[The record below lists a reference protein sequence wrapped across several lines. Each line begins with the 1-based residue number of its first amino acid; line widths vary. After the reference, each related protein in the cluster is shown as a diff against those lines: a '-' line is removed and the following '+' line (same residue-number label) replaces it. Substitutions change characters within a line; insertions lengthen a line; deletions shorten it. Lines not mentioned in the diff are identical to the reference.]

1 MIRDDFKN
9 VKQVTSKESR
19 KKRTMGERNFY
30 ASSMSKLRD
39 MNKALGFSVKFTIIL
54 MSIAYAL
61 ILTMFI
67 MSQFYPDVKKYSLTS
82 FIVWSCIY
90 GALLIFT
97 ILWYTVIKP
106 NNLKKIERYKHELEA
121 LSAKDLGKI
130 SAAYSIYGEKYKQ
143 AVVDKHKAD
152 SEKARAAAKEA
163 SEAKAAETA
172 GIAAEAEE
180 NGRETN
186 ENDKNIDEAE

>member
-67 MSQFYPDVKKYSLTS
+67 MWQIYPDVKYSLTS

>member
-67 MSQFYPDVKKYSLTS
+67 MSQFYPDVKYSLTS

-180 NGRETN
+180 NGRKTN

>member
-67 MSQFYPDVKKYSLTS
+67 ASQFYADGKYPLTS

-97 ILWYTVIKP
+97 ILWYAVIKP

-121 LSAKDLGKI
+121 LSARDLGKI

>member
-19 KKRTMGERNFY
+19 KKRTMGERDFY

-67 MSQFYPDVKKYSLTS
+67 MWQFYPDVKYSLTS

>member
-1 MIRDDFKN
+1 MIRDDFKD

-67 MSQFYPDVKKYSLTS
+67 MSQFYPDVKYSLTS

-121 LSAKDLGKI
+121 LSARDLGKI

>member
-67 MSQFYPDVKKYSLTS
+67 MSQFYPDVKYSLTS

-180 NGRETN
+180 NGR
-186 ENDKNIDEAE
+186 

>member
-67 MSQFYPDVKKYSLTS
+67 MSQFYPDVKYSLTS

-90 GALLIFT
+90 GALLTFT

>member
-180 NGRETN
+180 NGLETN

>member
-39 MNKALGFSVKFTIIL
+39 MNKVLGFSVKFTIIL

-61 ILTMFI
+61 ILAMFI
-67 MSQFYPDVKKYSLTS
+67 MSQFYPDEKYSLTS

-180 NGRETN
+180 NGRETS

>member
-39 MNKALGFSVKFTIIL
+39 MNKVLGFSVKFTIIL

-67 MSQFYPDVKKYSLTS
+67 MSQFYPDEKYSLTS

-106 NNLKKIERYKHELEA
+106 NNLKKIEKYKRELEA

-163 SEAKAAETA
+163 AEAQTA
-172 GIAAEAEE
+172 GTAANTAEAEE
-180 NGRETN
+180 TAQETS

>member
-67 MSQFYPDVKKYSLTS
+67 MSQFYPDVKYSLTS

-163 SEAKAAETA
+163 SEVKAAETA

>member
-67 MSQFYPDVKKYSLTS
+67 MSQFYPDVKYSLTS

-163 SEAKAAETA
+163 SEAKAAETV

>member
-67 MSQFYPDVKKYSLTS
+67 MSQFYPDVKYSLTS

-121 LSAKDLGKI
+121 LSARDLGKI
-130 SAAYSIYGEKYKQ
+130 SASYSIYGEKYKQ

-163 SEAKAAETA
+163 SEAKETA
-172 GIAAEAEE
+172 GISAEVEE
-180 NGRETN
+180 NGQETN

>member
-1 MIRDDFKN
+1 MIRDDFKD

-30 ASSMSKLRD
+30 ASSISKLRD

-67 MSQFYPDVKKYSLTS
+67 MSQFYPDVKYSLTS

-121 LSAKDLGKI
+121 LSARDLGKI

>member
-54 MSIAYAL
+54 MLIAYAL

-67 MSQFYPDVKKYSLTS
+67 MSQFYPDVKYSLTS

>member
-67 MSQFYPDVKKYSLTS
+67 MSQFYPDVKYSLTS
-82 FIVWSCIY
+82 FIVWSFIY

>member
-67 MSQFYPDVKKYSLTS
+67 MSQFYPDVKYSLTS

-97 ILWYTVIKP
+97 ILWYTIIKP

>member
-67 MSQFYPDVKKYSLTS
+67 MWQFYPDVKYSLTS

>member
-61 ILTMFI
+61 ILTMFV
-67 MSQFYPDVKKYSLTS
+67 MSQFYPDVKYSLTS